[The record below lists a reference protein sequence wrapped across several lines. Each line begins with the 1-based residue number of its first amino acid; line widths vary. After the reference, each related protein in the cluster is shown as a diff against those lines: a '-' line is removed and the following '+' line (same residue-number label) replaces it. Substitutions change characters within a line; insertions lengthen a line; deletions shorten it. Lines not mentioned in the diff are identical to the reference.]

1 MAITKEELDK
11 YIKAYSEGKPLI
23 TDEEYDDL
31 LEEYL
36 KENGEDKR
44 PFLRNKQSDNINN
57 AVGTL
62 TKLYGVTK
70 AMRPDKKIFTDWS
83 KNRDPKRKI
92 IVQPKFDGC
101 SVAYD
106 RFTEQLFTR
115 GNVDDGESIDVTTL
129 FSSRVRYEMDPKNS
143 DCDPD
148 TIKFEAEISNEVFD
162 KYLRGKYERPLNA
175 ASAGISSRNS
185 ELVNYITL
193 IPLRMYR
200 ERHAYIPEALKE
212 LSLITTMDDVE
223 SIEQFIADKLSDGA
237 TVVFDNMTYR
247 IDGVVVSELVPCDR
261 VPGGYEIGDEAAIK
275 ILNNTRN
282 TKIITI
288 DYQYG
293 KTGKITP
300 VGILEPV
307 NFGNLTVDH
316 VSIANLDRVVKL
328 GLKYNDTVRIV
339 HNIVPYLIDTAGDG
353 SVPIPVPQ
361 NCPICGAP
369 LNYKT
374 LKTVRCTNPKCSGLR
389 IGMIHRYCEKM
400 KMFGIAK
407 GTLTK
412 LFDSQVLESIS
423 DLYTLSVEKMLS
435 VPGIKEKSANN
446 IAKSISEASH
456 NVPLSRWM
464 GALPIKDVSAK
475 TWDTI
480 IKAKFGNDMM
490 TAANIYQAEIM
501 NGNPDSFM
509 MNCIPDYVY
518 GVSVNT
524 YKLIREGLV
533 TYWKDIQETIPYIT
547 FNVLSKLESFK
558 GRVTL
563 TGTRDEQLTNT
574 LVERGYEVD
583 SFSSKTIALV
593 IPDRSFVSSKVTKA
607 NQNQIPV
614 YTIEEAYEALK

>member
-1 MAITKEELDK
+1 MAVTKEELDK
-11 YIKAYSEGKPLI
+11 YLEAYSKGTPLI
-23 TDEEYDDL
+23 SDEEYDNL
-31 LEEYL
+31 LEEYI
-36 KENGEDKR
+36 KEHGEDNR

-70 AMRPDKKIFTDWS
+70 AIIPDRKIYKDWM
-83 KNRDPKRKI
+83 KNRDPKTKI

-106 RFTEQLFTR
+106 LGIEQAFTR
-115 GNVDDGESIDVTTL
+115 GNVDDGESINVTDLFLNNIGCLPDEDVA
-129 FSSRVRYEMDPKNS
+129 
-143 DCDPD
+143 D

-162 KYLRGKYERPLNA
+162 KFFRDKGYLRPLNV
-175 ASAGISSRNS
+175 ASAGISSRDKS
-185 ELVNYITL
+185 ITEMTTL
-193 IPLRMYR
+193 IPLRLYR
-200 ERHAYIPEALKE
+200 KQKAYIPSSLKE
-212 LSLITTMDDVE
+212 LSLITTVDDTDG
-223 SIEQFIADKLSDGA
+223 IEEFISGRLSDGA
-237 TVVFDNMTYR
+237 TITFCNMTYR
-247 IDGVVVSELVPCDR
+247 IDGVVVSELIPDDDVPTGYR
-261 VPGGYEIGDEAAIK
+261 VGDEAAIK
-275 ILNNTRN
+275 ILNNTRE

-339 HNIVPYLIDTAGDG
+339 HNIVPYLIESYRDG
-353 SVPIPVPQ
+353 TVPIPVPK
-361 NCPICGAP
+361 NCPVCGAP

-374 LKTVRCTNPKCSGLR
+374 LKTVRCTNPECSGLR

-400 KMFGIAK
+400 RMFGIAK

-412 LFDSQVLESIS
+412 LFEANVIESIS
-423 DLYTLSVEKMLS
+423 DLYVLSVEKMLS
-435 VPGIKEKSANN
+435 VPGIKEKTANN
-446 IAKSISEASH
+446 IAKAISEASN

-480 IKAKFGNDMM
+480 IRAKFGNDMM
-490 TAANIYQAEIM
+490 RAANVYHAEIL
-501 NGNPDSFM
+501 NGTPDSFM

-524 YKLIREGLV
+524 YKMIREGLV
-533 TYWKDIQETIPYIT
+533 TYWKDIQATAPYIT
-547 FNVLSKLESFK
+547 FNVLTQIRPTK

-563 TGTRDEQLTNT
+563 TGTRDEALTNA
-574 LVERGYEVD
+574 LIERGYEVD

-593 IPDRSFVSSKVTKA
+593 VPDRTFKSSKVDKA
-607 NQNQIPV
+607 HKNQIPV
-614 YTIEEAYEALK
+614 YTIEEAYESLT

>member
-83 KNRDPKRKI
+83 KNRNPKSKI

-106 RFTEQLFTR
+106 RFIEMFFTR
-115 GNVDDGESIDVTTL
+115 GNVDDGESIDVTDL
-129 FSSRVRYEMDPKNS
+129 FSKRFRYETHPSSLDK
-143 DCDPD
+143 DPD
-148 TIKFEAEISNEVFD
+148 TIKFEAEISNEVFERCL
-162 KYLRGKYERPLNA
+162 KLKYERPLNA

-185 ELVNYITL
+185 ELVNFITL
-193 IPLRMYR
+193 IPLRMYIDK
-200 ERHAYIPEALKE
+200 HAYIPESLKNI
-212 LSLITTMDDVE
+212 SMITTMDDTE
-223 SIEQFIADKLSDGA
+223 GIEEFIADKLANGA
-237 TVVFDNMTYR
+237 TVEFDNMTYR
-247 IDGVVVSELVPCDR
+247 IDGVVVSELIPCAA

-353 SVPIPVPQ
+353 SVPIPVPN

-400 KMFGIAK
+400 RMFGIAK

-412 LFDSQVLESIS
+412 LFEANVLESIS

-435 VPGIKEKSANN
+435 VPGIKEKSATN
-446 IAKSISEASH
+446 IVKSISEASN

-490 TAANIYQAEIM
+490 RAANMYHAEIL
-501 NGNPDSFM
+501 NGTPDSFM

-524 YKLIREGLV
+524 YKMIREGLV
-533 TYWKDIQETIPYIT
+533 TYWEDIQDTAPYIT
-547 FNVLSKLESFK
+547 FSVLSKIEAFK

-563 TGTRDEQLTNT
+563 TGTRDEGLTNT

-583 SFSSKTIALV
+583 AFSSKTIALV
-593 IPDRSFVSSKVTKA
+593 VPDRTFRSSKVDKA
-607 NQNQIPV
+607 HKNQIPV
-614 YTIEEAYEALK
+614 YTIEEAYEALT

>member
-1 MAITKEELDK
+1 MLTKEELDK
-11 YIKAYSEGKPLI
+11 YIAAYNQGKPLI
-23 TDEEYDDL
+23 SDEEYDDL

-36 KENGEDKR
+36 KEHGEENR
-44 PFLRNKQSDNINN
+44 PFLRQKQTDNVNN

-70 AMRPDKKIFTDWS
+70 PLEGKTGKKIYLDWL
-83 KNRDPKRKI
+83 KGRDPKTQI

-106 RFTEQLFTR
+106 LAHDMYFTR
-115 GNVDDGESIDVTTL
+115 GDYDNGESVDVTEL
-129 FSSRVRYEMDPKNS
+129 FDGRVHVNYDGFEA
-143 DCDPD
+143 D
-148 TIKFEAEISNEVFD
+148 TMKFEAEISNDVYDRLFKD
-162 KYLRGKYERPLNA
+162 KYEKPLNA
-175 ASAGISSRNS
+175 TSGIISSRNK
-185 ELVNYITL
+185 ELIDYVTL
-193 IPLRMYR
+193 IPLRMYIKK
-200 ERHAYIPEALKE
+200 YSFVPTALRD
-212 LSLITTMDDVE
+212 LCMITTADDTDA
-223 SIEQFIADKLSDGA
+223 IETFIADKLSDGA
-237 TVVFDNMTYR
+237 TVEFNGMTYR
-247 IDGVVVSELVPCDR
+247 IDGVVVSEMIPCDETPVKYR
-261 VPGGYEIGDEAAIK
+261 IGDEAAIK
-275 ILNNTRN
+275 ILNNIRE

-307 NFGNLTVDH
+307 TFPGATVDH

-328 GLKYNDTVRIV
+328 GLRYNDTVRIV
-339 HNIVPYLIDTAGDG
+339 HNIVPYLIDTKHDG
-353 SVPIPVPQ
+353 TIPIQVPQ

-407 GTLTK
+407 GNLTK
-412 LFDSQVLESIS
+412 LFDAGIIESIS
-423 DLYTLSVEKMLS
+423 DLYELTVDRIMSVQ
-435 VPGIKEKSANN
+435 GFKEKSADN
-446 IAKSISEASH
+446 IVKSIWASSQH
-456 NVPLSRWM
+456 VDLAKWM

-475 TWDTI
+475 TWNTI

-490 TAANIYQAEIM
+490 KASNVYVAEIT

-524 YKLIREGLV
+524 YRAIREGLV
-533 TYWKDIQETIPYIT
+533 TYWEDIQDVVKYIT
-547 FNVLSKLESFK
+547 FNVLTDLNKPIK
-558 GRVTL
+558 GRVTM
-563 TGTRDEQLTNT
+563 TGTRDEKLTNY
-574 LVERGYEVD
+574 LVEHGYEVD
-583 SFSSKTIALV
+583 DFSSKTIALV
-593 IPDRSFVSSKVTKA
+593 IPTRAYVSSKVGKA
-607 NQNQIPV
+607 NKLGIPI
-614 YTIEEAYEALK
+614 YTIEEAYKALE